1 MGDPST
7 FALPESVDQ
16 GRFVVATYLY
26 RTAPGVD
33 IHRAAADL
41 AEMQSTGTWVA
52 LAGET
57 QAIRERH
64 GARVVAVWEVPE
76 PEADGRIERDGRDVR
91 EWVVQIAYPSH
102 NIGTQIP
109 LLLATVYGECA
120 SLGDIK
126 LIDLH
131 LPEAF
136 VAAFKGP
143 KFGLDGIR
151 QLVGATDRPLLVTML
166 KPALG
171 LTPKESAEVFFQA
184 AIGGSDAVKDD
195 ELLVSH
201 PWSHF
206 LDRVREHERAAQ
218 AAFDE
223 TGHRTLYFVNITDR
237 PDRLVQ
243 NAYRAIEAGAS
254 ALMVDY
260 LTVGISALSMLA
272 DDPAIAV
279 PILGHLAF
287 AGAMSASPRNGV
299 GSHLVLGKL
308 PRLAGADTVVYP
320 SPYGTLRF
328 SRSEHLRL
336 ARTMTDSFHDVR
348 PMLPTPGGG
357 LHAGMVPRLSADLGT
372 DYAVGAG
379 GAVHGHP
386 MGAAAGARAIRQA
399 IDATVR
405 GETLADA
412 RADHPELAAALD
424 TWPEEPGGPD
434 ADRAVATDERALTN
448 RPAPLEERRR

>member
-1 MGDPST
+1 MGDPSAS
-7 FALPESVDQ
+7 ALPESIDQ
-16 GRFVVATYLY
+16 RESVIATYLY
-26 RTAPGVD
+26 RTAPRVD

-57 QAIRERH
+57 RAIRERH
-64 GARVVAVWEVPE
+64 GARVAAIWEVPE
-76 PEADGRIERDGRDVR
+76 SEDDVPPSRDLR

-102 NIGTQIP
+102 NIGNQIP

-151 QLVGATDRPLLVTML
+151 QLVGATDRPLLITML

-171 LTPKESAEVFFQA
+171 LTPKESAEVFYQA

-336 ARTMTDSFHDVR
+336 ARTMTDRFHDVR
-348 PMLPTPGGG
+348 PILPTPGGG
-357 LHAGMVPRLSADLGT
+357 LHAGMAPRLSADLGI
-372 DYAVGAG
+372 DYAIGAG

-399 IDATVR
+399 IDATIR
-405 GETLADA
+405 GDSLADA
-412 RADHPELAAALD
+412 RVGHPELAAALD
-424 TWPEEPGGPD
+424 IWPEEPADPD
-434 ADRAVATDERALTN
+434 ADRAAGTDERALTN
-448 RPAPLEERRR
+448 PPTRHEERRR

>member
-1 MGDPST
+1 MSDATGS
-7 FALPESVDQ
+7 AMPESIDD
-16 GRFVVATYLY
+16 RDFVIATYLY
-26 RTAPGVD
+26 RGPSDTDV
-33 IHRAAADL
+33 HRAAGAL

-52 LAGET
+52 LELET

-64 GARVVAVWEVPE
+64 AAKVLATWEVPLEE
-76 PEADGRIERDGRDVR
+76 PGGRADRDARD
-91 EWVVQIAYPSH
+91 WVIQIAYPTH
-102 NIGTQIP
+102 NIGAQIP
-109 LLLATVYGECA
+109 LLLATVLGECA
-120 SLGDIK
+120 SAGDIK
-126 LIDLH
+126 LIDLD
-131 LPEAF
+131 LPESF
-136 VAAFKGP
+136 VASFKGP
-143 KFGLDGIR
+143 KFGVEGIR
-151 QLVGATDRPLLVTML
+151 GLVGATDRPLLITML
-166 KPALG
+166 KPAIG
-171 LTPKESAEVFFQA
+171 LTPKESAEVFYQA
-184 AIGGSDAVKDD
+184 AIGGSDGVKDD

-260 LTVGISALSMLA
+260 LTVGVSALSMLA

-299 GSHLVLGKL
+299 SSHLVLGKL
-308 PRLAGADTVVYP
+308 PRLAGADVVVYP

-336 ARTMTDSFHDVR
+336 AQTMTDPFYGIR
-348 PMLPTPGGG
+348 RMLPAPGGG
-357 LHAGMVPRLSADLGT
+357 LHAGMVPRLFEDLGI
-372 DYAVGAG
+372 DFAIGAG

-399 IDATVR
+399 LDAAVR
-405 GETLADA
+405 GETLDA
-412 RADHPELAAALD
+412 AGAAHAELGAALAA
-424 TWPEEPGGPD
+424 WPEPG
-434 ADRAVATDERALTN
+434 ALSESTT
-448 RPAPLEERRR
+448 E

>member
-1 MGDPST
+1 MSDRTLS
-7 FALPESVDQ
+7 ALPEGLDPDE
-16 GRFVVATYLY
+16 FVVATYLY
-26 RTAPGVD
+26 RIAAGGD
-33 IHRAAADL
+33 IHAAASAV

-52 LAGET
+52 LERET
-57 QAIRERH
+57 SAIRERH
-64 GARVVAVWEVPE
+64 AARVIAIWEVPD
-76 PEADGRIERDGRDVR
+76 PDDGVPPDRGMT
-91 EWVVQIAYPSH
+91 EWIIQIAYPSH

-120 SLGDIK
+120 SAGEIK

-131 LPEAF
+131 LPEEF
-136 VAAFKGP
+136 VTAFKGP

-151 QLVGATDRPLLVTML
+151 RLVGATDRPLLITMM
-166 KPALG
+166 KPAIG
-171 LTPKESAEVFFQA
+171 LTPKESADVFHEVA
-184 AIGGSDAVKDD
+184 LGGSDAVKDD

-254 ALMVDY
+254 GLMVDY

-299 GSHLVLGKL
+299 SSHLVLGKL

-336 ARTMTDSFHDVR
+336 AQTMTDAFHEIR
-348 PMLPTPGGG
+348 PILPTPGGG
-357 LHAGMVPRLSADLGT
+357 LHAGMAPRLLEDLGI
-372 DYAVGAG
+372 DYAIGAG

-386 MGAAAGARAIRQA
+386 LGAAAGARAIRQA
-399 IDATVR
+399 IDATIR
-405 GETLADA
+405 GVSLDDA
-412 RADHPELAAALD
+412 AAAHPELAAALAM
-424 TWPEEPGGPD
+424 WPEEDTTG
-434 ADRAVATDERALTN
+434 ADPQR
-448 RPAPLEERRR
+448 RPMSSRIEQEERGR

>member
-1 MGDPST
+1 MADRSVS
-7 FALPESVDQ
+7 ALPEGLDPDE
-16 GRFVVATYLY
+16 FVVATYLY
-26 RTAPGVD
+26 RIAAGDD
-33 IHRAAADL
+33 IHAAANTV
-41 AEMQSTGTWVA
+41 AEMQSTGTWVT
-52 LAGET
+52 LERET
-57 QAIRERH
+57 TAIRERH
-64 GARVVAVWEVPE
+64 AARVIAIWEVPD
-76 PEADGRIERDGRDVR
+76 PDDGVSGDRDVND
-91 EWVVQIAYPSH
+91 WVIQIAYPSH
-102 NIGTQIP
+102 NIGNQIP

-120 SLGDIK
+120 SSGDIK

-131 LPEAF
+131 LPEPF

-151 QLVGATDRPLLVTML
+151 RLVGATDRPLLITMM

-171 LTPKESAEVFFQA
+171 LTPKESADVFREV

-206 LDRVREHERAAQ
+206 LDRIREHERAAQ
-218 AAFDE
+218 AVFDE

-254 ALMVDY
+254 GLMVDY

-287 AGAMSASPRNGV
+287 AGATSAAPRNGV
-299 GSHLVLGKL
+299 SSHLVLGKL

-336 ARTMTDSFHDVR
+336 CQTMTDAFHEIR

-357 LHAGMVPRLSADLGT
+357 LHAGMAPRLFEDLGI
-372 DYAVGAG
+372 DYAIGAG
-379 GAVHGHP
+379 GAIHGHP
-386 MGAAAGARAIRQA
+386 MGPAAGARAIRQA
-399 IDATVR
+399 IEATVR
-405 GETLADA
+405 GEPLADA
-412 RADHPELAAALD
+412 AAAHPELAAALAR
-424 TWPEEPGGPD
+424 WPVEGASVGPKRGGGG
-434 ADRAVATDERALTN
+434 DR
-448 RPAPLEERRR
+448 

>member
-1 MGDPST
+1 MAMSDRSLS
-7 FALPESVDQ
+7 ALPEGVDPDE
-16 GRFVVATYLY
+16 FVVATYLY
-26 RTAPGVD
+26 RIAAGDD
-33 IHRAAADL
+33 IHAAANAV
-41 AEMQSTGTWVA
+41 AEMQSTGTWVT
-52 LAGET
+52 LERET
-57 QAIRERH
+57 AAIKERH
-64 GARVVAVWEVPE
+64 AARVIAIWEVPD
-76 PEADGRIERDGRDVR
+76 ADDGAPADRDTT
-91 EWVVQIAYPSH
+91 EWVIQIAYPGH

-120 SLGDIK
+120 SAGEIK
-126 LIDLH
+126 LIDLQ
-131 LPEAF
+131 LPTPF

-151 QLVGATDRPLLVTML
+151 RLVGAMDRPLLITMM
-166 KPALG
+166 KPAIG
-171 LTPKESAEVFFQA
+171 LTPKESADVFHQV
-184 AIGGSDAVKDD
+184 AIGGTDAVKDD

-218 AAFDE
+218 AAFEE

-254 ALMVDY
+254 GLMVDY

-287 AGAMSASPRNGV
+287 AGAISASARNGV
-299 GSHLVLGKL
+299 SSHLVLGKL

-328 SRSEHLRL
+328 ARSEHLRL
-336 ARTMTDSFHDVR
+336 ARTMTDAFHEIR
-348 PMLPTPGGG
+348 PVLPTPGGG
-357 LHAGMVPRLSADLGT
+357 LHAGMAPRLLEDLGI
-372 DYAVGAG
+372 DYAIGAG

-386 MGAAAGARAIRQA
+386 MGPAAGARAIRQA

-405 GETLADA
+405 GEPLAEAA
-412 RADHPELAAALD
+412 RDHPELAAALA
-424 TWPEEPGGPD
+424 TWPEVDPSTSSSRT
-434 ADRAVATDERALTN
+434 ADR
-448 RPAPLEERRR
+448 